1 MDILPAQPVN
11 NMTRIIDSTR
21 HDNGDQPPKRPPQR
35 KREKI
40 VPTSGSVY
48 TPDGH
53 IEDTGV
59 SKIDIIA

>member
-1 MDILPAQPVN
+1 MDIQPAQPVNN

-21 HDNGDQPPKRPPQR
+21 HDDHDQPPKRHPQR

-40 VPTSGSVY
+40 VPTSVY

-53 IEDTGV
+53 VEEEAV
-59 SKIDIIA
+59 SKIDISA